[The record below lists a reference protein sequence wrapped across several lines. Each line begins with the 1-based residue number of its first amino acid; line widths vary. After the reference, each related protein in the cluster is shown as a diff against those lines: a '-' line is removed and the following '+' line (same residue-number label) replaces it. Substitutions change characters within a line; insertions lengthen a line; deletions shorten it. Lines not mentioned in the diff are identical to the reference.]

1 MIVSIAMT
9 VALLG
14 GAAMTVGGTLAPLY
28 PAADLLNHFR
38 PYALAGTSALLLAA
52 LALRARLTIAPSAV
66 LVALN
71 AALLA
76 LPLLWSAAPAEP
88 HAAGQALASVGH
100 RDLKLVTFNTRF
112 GDPESIARF
121 LLDQDADIVVLQE
134 IAPRQA
140 TALAALLRERYP
152 HSHACRPQHRCAA
165 AIFAKQAWVAAG
177 QDEWTK
183 DSPETIWA
191 QFDDAETGK
200 LRVIGVHLALP
211 LRPDTQTRHVER
223 LIARRASVAGPILIA
238 GDFNMTPWSYRLQ
251 RLLASTGLRRHAT
264 FLRSWPTDR
273 QFRLPAPA
281 FLIDHVLT
289 TPDIASVSIRTGP
302 KVGSDHLPV
311 IARVRLPPA

>member
-1 MIVSIAMT
+1 MIVCIVLASAIL
-9 VALLG
+9 V
-14 GAAMTVGGTLAPLY
+14 GAAVTVVGMLAPIY
-28 PAADLLNHFR
+28 PAADFINHFR
-38 PYALAGTSALLLAA
+38 PFIFGAASALLVAA
-52 LALRARLTIAPSAV
+52 VGIGAPLTIRACAV

-76 LPLLWSAAPAEP
+76 LPLLWSAGAAERHAP
-88 HAAGQALASVGH
+88 GQALASAGH

-112 GDPESIARF
+112 DDADPIARF
-121 LLDQDADIVVLQE
+121 LLHQDADIVVLQE

-152 HSHACRPQHRCAA
+152 HSHACRPQDRCAA

-177 QDEWTK
+177 REEWTR
-183 DSPETIWA
+183 DSPEMIWA
-191 QFDDAETGK
+191 QFDGADVGK

-223 LIARRASVAGPILIA
+223 LIARRASVDGPVLIA

-251 RLLASTGLRRHAT
+251 RLLASTGLRRHAI

-302 KVGSDHLPV
+302 KMGSDHLPV
-311 IARVRLPPA
+311 IARVRLPPV

>member
-1 MIVSIAMT
+1 MIVRIAMT

-14 GAAMTVGGTLAPLY
+14 GAAMTVGGTLAPVY

-38 PYALAGTSALLLAA
+38 PYSFAATSALLLAA

-76 LPLLWSAAPAEP
+76 LPLLWSAEPADRQAP
-88 HAAGQALASVGH
+88 GQALASTGH

-112 GDPESIARF
+112 GDPAPIARF
-121 LLDQDADIVVLQE
+121 LLHQDADIVVLQE

-140 TALAALLRERYP
+140 TALAALLAERYP
-152 HSHACRPQHRCAA
+152 HTHACRLQDRCAA
-165 AIFAKQAWVAAG
+165 AIFAKQAWIADG
-177 QDEWTK
+177 QQEWTK
-183 DSPETIWA
+183 DSPEMIWA
-191 QFDDAETGK
+191 QFDDADTGK

-211 LRPDTQTRHVER
+211 LRPDTQTRHAER
-223 LIARRASVAGPILIA
+223 LVARRASVAGPLLIA
-238 GDFNMTPWSYRLQ
+238 GDFNMTPWSHRLQ

-281 FLIDHVLT
+281 
-289 TPDIASVSIRTGP
+289 S
-302 KVGSDHLPV
+302 
-311 IARVRLPPA
+311 